1 MSGGRVD
8 RHWYALCERRLKKKK
23 RKKDEANK
31 KKEKRSKKMLC
42 TPSVRDPEQG
52 LRSGYAVLGT
62 HDRRQWAS
70 HSRAQLENQPKK
82 AGEAEF
88 S

>member
-1 MSGGRVD
+1 
-8 RHWYALCERRLKKKK
+8 
-23 RKKDEANK
+23 
-31 KKEKRSKKMLC
+31 MLC

-52 LRSGYAVLGT
+52 LRSGDAVLGT